1 MYSCGTAKF
10 NTTNTQNKCSLT
22 QIYKTK
28 RITFIYERVDQK
40 IYPEK
45 DKLKKLKISKKS
57 QKR

>member
-10 NTTNTQNKCSLT
+10 DTTNTQKKCSLT

-45 DKLKKLKISKKS
+45 EKLKTED
-57 QKR
+57 Q